1 MFKELNLEDAKYL
14 LDNFASYF
22 GVLEYLEQDS
32 DLRDYSI
39 KGLNKAYEEYI
50 KKCALTENNDINIFV
65 NTYNDYLNF
74 RKENKEEF
82 LVILRKAQNLSDA
95 CSISD
100 YFASRSNYSKLE
112 GEWLSIKEIQD
123 YLDEDYYVYIVRNK
137 YFRIEHEIDKIDELM
152 QYKVFTFKEATSIWG
167 LGEST
172 LRSVVRQNNLVE
184 GVHYRKS
191 GSNWLITEEAMI
203 KLYGNPNFTEE
214 DKNK

>member
-14 LDNFASYF
+14 LDNFSSYF
-22 GVLEYLEQDS
+22 GVLDYLDEDD
-32 DLRDYSI
+32 DLKKYSI
-39 KGLNKAYEEYI
+39 KGLNKAYVEYI
-50 KKCALTENNDINIFV
+50 KKCVLSGNGDINIFV
-65 NTYNDYLNF
+65 NTYNDYLKL

-82 LVILRKAQNLSDA
+82 LVILRKAKDLSDA
-95 CSISD
+95 CKISD

-123 YLDEDYYVYIVRNK
+123 YLDRDYYVYIVRNK
-137 YFRIEHEIDKIDELM
+137 YFRIEREIDRIDELM

-172 LRSVVRQNNLVE
+172 LRSVVRQDNLIE

-203 KLYGNPNFTEE
+203 KLYGNPNFIEE
-214 DKNK
+214 DENK

>member
-1 MFKELNLEDAKYL
+1 MFKELNLEDAKNVLNDFTSCLGAFDYL
-14 LDNFASYF
+14 KEDN
-22 GVLEYLEQDS
+22 
-32 DLRDYSI
+32 DLRKYSI

-50 KKCALTENNDINIFV
+50 KKCSLTKNNDINIFV
-65 NTYNDYLNF
+65 NTYNNYLNF

-95 CSISD
+95 CNISD
-100 YFASRSNYSKLE
+100 YFASRNNHSKLE

-123 YLDEDYYVYIVRNK
+123 YLDKDFYVYVVRNK
-137 YFRIEHEIDKIDELM
+137 YFRIEHEIDKIEELM
-152 QYKVFTFKEATSIWG
+152 QYKVFTFKEATSIWR

-172 LRSVVRQNNLVE
+172 LRSVVRQNNLIE

-203 KLYGNPNFTEE
+203 KLYGKPNVIIE
-214 DKNK
+214 DKK

>member
-14 LDNFASYF
+14 LDNFSSYF
-22 GVLEYLEQDS
+22 GVLDYLDEDD
-32 DLRDYSI
+32 DLKKYSI
-39 KGLNKAYEEYI
+39 KGLNKAYVEYI
-50 KKCALTENNDINIFV
+50 KKCALSGNGDINIFV
-65 NTYNDYLNF
+65 NTYNDYLKL

-82 LVILRKAQNLSDA
+82 LVILRKAKDLSDA
-95 CSISD
+95 CKISD

-123 YLDEDYYVYIVRNK
+123 YLDRDYYVYIVRNK
-137 YFRIEHEIDKIDELM
+137 YFRIEREIDRIDELM

-172 LRSVVRQNNLVE
+172 LRSVVRQDNLVE

-191 GSNWLITEEAMI
+191 GSNWLITEEAML
-203 KLYGNPNFTEE
+203 KLYGKPKK
-214 DKNK
+214 DII